1 MIVFYSVCLIIAAAM
16 YLSLYLTDLKRSLS
30 QHLMLL
36 CIILCNGGMLAVS
49 VSETL
54 SQAILGNNIVNLGAA
69 FEPVLYF
76 MCMCEVC
83 HVTLSRKIKI
93 PMVFIQL
100 FIMALSFTGGVLTI
114 YYSQLNFF
122 YDKSGS
128 FLEKIPGPLF
138 FITLVFW
145 AIYIF
150 GAFFLGAYCRYKNK
164 ISRKQFSDIWVN
176 TLLAVIIYGTFD
188 MFNFKADSVALLF
201 ILLSGGMINAVYPSN
216 MFAIYENREI
226 TKDEIDKTGFIS
238 FDRKVR
244 YRDSN
249 AYAQRIFADLSKCE
263 RGALADKAQ
272 GALRDILTEVYRF
285 AGASASY
292 KERMDYSQDFTI
304 KVGENTFEGEVR
316 PIYNFRRTISGYA
329 VIFRDVSEHF
339 QLIEI
344 NEKYNEMLETH
355 VEEKT
360 EKIRIM
366 QQKTI
371 LGIAQLVESRDLST
385 GGHIKRTSDV
395 VKIFTDKLQQTD
407 NSLSKHFLELVIR
420 SAPMHDLGKIGVED
434 AVLQKQAKFLPEEY
448 EKMKKHAQ
456 NGERMLR
463 DILADVEED
472 DFIEVAANVAHYH
485 HERVDGSGYPEGLTG
500 ENIPIEARIMAL
512 ADVFDALVSK
522 RCYKEAFSYDEAFD
536 IISKEAGTH
545 FDEKLARV
553 FISCRPELEA
563 YYNRSGD

>member
-1 MIVFYSVCLIIAAAM
+1 MIIFYSVCLIIAVAM

-36 CIILCNGGMLAVS
+36 CSILCNGGMLAVS
-49 VSETL
+49 VSEGL
-54 SQAILGNNIVNLGAA
+54 SQAILGNNIVNLGAC

-93 PMVFIQL
+93 PMVFIQIL
-100 FIMALSFTGGVLTI
+100 LMALSFTGGVFTI
-114 YYSQLNFF
+114 YYKELNFF

-138 FITLVFW
+138 FVTPLSW

-150 GAFFLGAYCRYKNK
+150 GAFFLGKYCRSKNI
-164 ISRKQFSDIWVN
+164 ISRKQFSDIWIN
-176 TLLAVIIYGTFD
+176 TLLAAVVYGVFELFD
-188 MFNFKADSVALLF
+188 FKADSAALLF

-238 FDRKVR
+238 FDSKVR
-244 YRDSN
+244 FRDCN
-249 AYAQRIFADLSKCE
+249 DYAQKVFSDLAKCE
-263 RGALADKAQ
+263 RGAIADKEQ
-272 GALRDILTEVYRF
+272 DSLRDILCEVQRF
-285 AGASASY
+285 AGGSYSY
-292 KERMDYSQDFTI
+292 KERMNFSQNFTL
-304 KVGENTFEGEVR
+304 KVGENTYEGEIR
-316 PIYNFRRTISGYA
+316 PIYNFRKAISGYA
-329 VIFRDVSEHF
+329 VIFRNVTEHF
-339 QLIEI
+339 QLIEM
-344 NEKYNEMLETH
+344 NEKYNEMLERH

-395 VKIFTDKLQQTD
+395 VKIFTDKLLQTD
-407 NSLSKHFLELVIR
+407 TNLSKHFLELVIR

-463 DILADVEED
+463 DILADVEEE

-485 HERVDGSGYPEGLTG
+485 HERVDGSGYPEGLKG

-522 RCYKEAFSYDEAFD
+522 RCYKDAFSYDEAFD

-545 FDEKLARV
+545 FDEKLAKV